1 MRRGLKKNGPGP
13 GDRTRPARVPK
24 VIAIGTLVAAA
35 GFGVILFAQEAQD
48 PQSSPFL
55 RIDPD
60 RIVITDANAF
70 TPCGECH
77 TSEWDVWRHTP
88 HATGF
93 DEMHRTASAQDI
105 LEQMDLRLAKRQGS
119 VCMRCHYTVGEDRE
133 AIAGVSCE
141 SCHGPA
147 RDWVDVH
154 SDWGPGVDHPD
165 NESPEHR
172 EERIRASEEAGMLRP
187 SGDLYAVAA
196 NCFEC
201 HTVPNEELVNQGGH
215 STGTAAFDLLERT
228 DAIRHNF
235 LHEQWGEDLG
245 NRSPSAERTRVMF
258 VVGRVLGYEFALR
271 GLAEALS
278 SGRFANAMGRRVT
291 SSYREL
297 EEVAAV
303 TELASVLEILR
314 VGADL
319 RLVHDNRGELEAAA
333 DQIRALGQEFSATVD
348 GTELAA
354 LDPLIAGER
363 PALPA
368 PDVAEDPDPPPPADP
383 ATPEEEVVTP
393 PDEEPEPPP
402 ELPGEIRS
410 RPAWFPSFDGPY
422 DIVGAGEC
430 TSCHAG
436 AEDWWFTDPHE
447 QTGRRLAG
455 EDPKARQIAELY
467 GIGAAGMARGDQICM
482 SCHATVNQASRVVEF
497 GVSCES
503 CHGPGS
509 GYLEPH
515 EDGGNPQLG
524 MVALKESSARAQ
536 NCARCHH
543 ITDERLLAAGHP
555 SGSDYDVVAA
565 NGRIEHW
572 PGRRPQR
579 GRDDR
584 GEPAYQ
590 APDDGALRSAF
601 QSLTGQRPIP
611 TVAVVTPPRPAAPTP
626 AAAEDPPARPPT
638 AHRPGTEGSAVAPR
652 APRSVPP
659 RTTPTTVPLDLDP
672 LPRNTED
679 LTTEELLLLVKQRL
693 EQIYAALGRG
703 N

>member
-1 MRRGLKKNGPGP
+1 MIRDGRWLRG
-13 GDRTRPARVPK
+13 RPSVRALLG
-24 VIAIGTLVAAA
+24 IAAGTLAVIV
-35 GFGVILFAQEAQD
+35 GCGVVVFAQQPDD
-48 PQSSPFL
+48 PQGSEFL

-60 RIVITDANAF
+60 RIVITSSDAF

-77 TSEWDVWRHTP
+77 TSEWDVWRQTP

-93 DEMHRTASAQDI
+93 DDMHRTESAQDI

-119 VCMRCHYTVGEDRE
+119 VCMRCHYTVGPSRN
-133 AIAGVSCE
+133 AMAGVSCE

-147 RDWVDVH
+147 QDWVEIH

-165 NESPEHR
+165 GESAEHR

-187 SGDLYAVAA
+187 SGDIYAVAA

-201 HTVPNEELVNQGGH
+201 HTVPNEELVNRGGH

-228 DAIRHNF
+228 EAIRHNY

-245 NRSPSAERTRVMF
+245 NREPSAERTRVMF
-258 VVGRVLGYEFALR
+258 VVGRILGYEFALR
-271 GLAEALS
+271 GLAEATS
-278 SGRFANAMGRRVT
+278 SGRFANAMGRRV
-291 SSYREL
+291 SSAYREL
-297 EEVAAV
+297 EEVAVVAEISSV
-303 TELASVLEILR
+303 TEILGL
-314 VGADL
+314 GADL
-319 RLVHDNRGELEAAA
+319 RLVHDNREELEEAAEE
-333 DQIRALGQEFSATVD
+333 IRALGQEFSNTAD
-348 GTELAA
+348 GAA
-354 LDPLIAGER
+354 LESLDPLIAGER
-363 PALPA
+363 PTIASPVVEA
-368 PDVAEDPDPPPPADP
+368 DPPPADP
-383 ATPEEEVVTP
+383 EAPPSPEEEVAATPEEP
-393 PDEEPEPPP
+393 APPP
-402 ELPGEIRS
+402 ELPGEVRR

-422 DIVGAGEC
+422 DIVGAGNC
-430 TSCHAG
+430 TTCHAG
-436 AEDWWFTDPHE
+436 AEDWWFGDPHE
-447 QTGRRLAG
+447 QTGRRLVG

-482 SCHATVNQASRVVEF
+482 SCHATLNQASQVVDY

-524 MVALKESSARAQ
+524 MIALKEASPRAQ
-536 NCARCHH
+536 NCVRCHH

-555 SGSDYDVVAA
+555 SGSGYDVVAA
-565 NGRIEHW
+565 NASIEHW
-572 PGRRPQR
+572 PGRRPTR
-579 GRDDR
+579 GREGR
-584 GEPAYQ
+584 GESAYQ
-590 APDDGALRSAF
+590 PVADGDLRSAF

-611 TVAVVTPPRPAAPTP
+611 TVAVVTPPRPAAQP
-626 AAAEDPPARPPT
+626 AAQPGDPPPTEAATPRPPT
-638 AHRPGTEGSAVAPR
+638 AHRAGTEGSAVAPR

-659 RTTPTTVPLDLDP
+659 RAETTPISLDLEP

-693 EQIYAALGRG
+693 ERIYAALGRG
-703 N
+703 S